1 MPTPVEGRSSEINN
15 KKPKLFNQ
23 MRYDKTD
30 PFSFQRKNQFINTV
44 PIQSK
49 SPKPETE
56 LKQALN
62 EDKETNYQA

>member
-1 MPTPVEGRSSEINN
+1 MC
-15 KKPKLFNQ
+15 
-23 MRYDKTD
+23 YDKTD

-44 PIQSK
+44 QIKSK

-62 EDKETNYQA
+62 EDKETNYLA

>member
-1 MPTPVEGRSSEINN
+1 
-15 KKPKLFNQ
+15 

-62 EDKETNYQA
+62 EDKETNYLA